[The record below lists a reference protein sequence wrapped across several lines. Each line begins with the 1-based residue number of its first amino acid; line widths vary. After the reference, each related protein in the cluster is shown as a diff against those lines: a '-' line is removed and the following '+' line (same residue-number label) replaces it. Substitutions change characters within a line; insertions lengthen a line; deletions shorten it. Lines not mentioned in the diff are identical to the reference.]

1 MQEVIAQVVQHVRAS
16 WRYRW
21 YIVLLAW
28 PLCIAGWIYVQ
39 SLPNQYQATARVY
52 LDTQSM
58 LRPLLQGLA
67 VDSNTRSE
75 VELMTRTLLSRPN
88 LEKVARMTDLDLKA
102 KTPQQMEA
110 VLSNLSSNI
119 GLEDTRQQGL
129 FRISYSDND
138 PQLAKRVVQALLTIF
153 TENALGES
161 RKDTGTAQRFLDDQ
175 IREYESRLVAAEQ
188 RLTEF
193 KRENLGRMPAEG
205 RGYYDNLQAAI
216 SELEQAQLSLQE
228 AENRRRELQRQI
240 EDKDSLFGFTA
251 PAAGVAG
258 SSTPELDGRIQ
269 VLQSRLDELLLKYTD
284 QHPDVQAVKQTMEA
298 LQKQRNEVLAHAKV
312 SVRNSVDGPAVTPY
326 QAQMQL
332 TVSEADANIAA
343 LRARVNAQR
352 RKIDELKK
360 LVNIIPEVEAQ
371 LKQLNRDYDVTKS
384 SYETLLARRESAS
397 ITEQLEQNADTVKF
411 RVIDPPFVPS
421 KPSGPKRNLMTSAT
435 LGIGIAAG
443 LVFAFFLAQLNPTFD
458 SRRSLLETT
467 GLPVLGGISMTWTD
481 EQQRKKRMELLGFS
495 MVVMALLTVYAG
507 IMAIQMLDI
516 DVMSKVKSFI

>member
-21 YIVLLAW
+21 YMVLLAW
-28 PLCIAGWIYVQ
+28 PLCIGGWIYVQ
-39 SLPNQYQATARVY
+39 SLPDQYQASARVY

-102 KTPQQMEA
+102 KTPQQMEGI
-110 VLSNLSSNI
+110 LNSLSSNI
-119 GLEDTRQQGL
+119 TLENTRQQGL
-129 FRISYSDND
+129 FRISFEDND
-138 PQLAKRVVQALLTIF
+138 PQLAKRVVQALLTLF

-161 RKDTGTAQRFLDDQ
+161 RKDSGAAQRFLDDQ
-175 IREYESRLVAAEQ
+175 IKEYEGRLVAAEE
-188 RLTEF
+188 RLTAF
-193 KRENLGRMPAEG
+193 KRENLGRMPSEG

-216 SELEQAQLSLQE
+216 SELEQAQLNLQE
-228 AENRRRELQRQI
+228 AENRRKELQRQI
-240 EDKDSLFGFTA
+240 EDKESLFGFSTPMA
-251 PAAGVAG
+251 AAG
-258 SSTPELDGRIQ
+258 SNTPELDGRIQ
-269 VLQSRLDELLLKYTD
+269 TLQSRLDELLLKYTD
-284 QHPDVQAVKQTMEA
+284 QHPDVQAVQHTLED
-298 LQKQRNEVLAHAKV
+298 LQKQRKEVAAHAKGNASSFGDGSSV
-312 SVRNSVDGPAVTPY
+312 SPY

-343 LRARVNAQR
+343 LRARVGAQR
-352 RKIDELKK
+352 RRIDELKK

-384 SYETLLARRESAS
+384 SYETLLERRESAS
-397 ITEQLEQNADTVKF
+397 ITEQLEQSADTVKF

-421 KPSGPKRNLMTSAT
+421 KPSGPKRMLLTSVA
-435 LGIGIAAG
+435 LGAGIVAG
-443 LVFAFFLAQLNPTFD
+443 MVFAFFLAQLNPTFD
-458 SRRSLLETT
+458 SRRSLLEAT
-467 GLPVLGGISMTWTD
+467 GLPVLGGLSMVWTD
-481 EQQRKKRMELLGFS
+481 EQRRKKRVELFGFS
-495 MVVMALLTVYAG
+495 MLVTALLTVYAG

-516 DVMSKVKSFI
+516 DVLSKLKSFI